1 MDALPAAFG
10 LSGTGIRDAS
20 KHPVTELLMPETAY
34 IS

>member
-1 MDALPAAFG
+1 MDALPVALG

-20 KHPVTELLMPETAY
+20 RRPVTELLMPETAY